1 MFFRCSQ
8 NEKYVIYSFSSELR
22 LFYSS
27 IYDHI
32 LYNYCHNVNMQDIFD
47 HILDELYER
56 ARMYVES
63 VRRLT
68 LGEVSNLS
76 HWQNALSLD

>member
-1 MFFRCSQ
+1 
-8 NEKYVIYSFSSELR
+8 
-22 LFYSS
+22 
-27 IYDHI
+27 
-32 LYNYCHNVNMQDIFD
+32 MQDIFD

-76 HWQNALSLD
+76 HWQNTLSLNWSSHAKHAYYSELLCLKLY